1 MSTPAVPG
9 REPVPGELQHLL
21 PLSAELI
28 ASILEA
34 HGFDYFTDADGDIGG
49 RWHDNLIYFFRLG
62 QDREMLQVRTMTQ
75 STFTTDD
82 VPRLYAFCNAWNH
95 DRLWPKAYVH
105 VGDDGVARVIGEVLA
120 DLEKGVSVPQ
130 LDQVMVCGIATGC
143 QLSDAVA
150 DL

>member
-1 MSTPAVPG
+1 MSTPATPG
-9 REPVPGELQHLL
+9 REPVSGEYQQLL
-21 PLSAELI
+21 SLTPELI
-28 ASILEA
+28 TSVLDA
-34 HGFDYFTDADGDIGG
+34 HGFSYFTDSDGDIGG

-62 QDREMLQVRTMTQ
+62 EDREMLQVRTMTRSQ
-75 STFTTDD
+75 FSIDE

-105 VGDDGVARVIGEVLA
+105 VGDDGVARVIGEVLS
-120 DLEKGVSVPQ
+120 DLEKGVTLPQ

>member
-9 REPVPGELQHLL
+9 REPVAGELQQLL
-21 PLSAELI
+21 PLSRELI
-28 ASILEA
+28 TSVLDA
-34 HGFDYFTDADGDIGG
+34 HGFAYFVDDDGDVGG

-62 QDREMLQVRTMTQ
+62 EDREMLQVRTMTRTEF
-75 STFTTDD
+75 SIDD

-105 VGDDGVARVIGEVLA
+105 VSDDGVARVIGEVLA

-130 LDQVMVCGIATGC
+130 IDQVMVCGIATGC

>member
-21 PLSAELI
+21 PLSVELI
-28 ASILEA
+28 TSVLDA
-34 HGFDYFTDADGDIGG
+34 HGFAYFVDADGDVGG

-62 QDREMLQVRTMTQ
+62 EDREMLQVRTMTR
-75 STFTTDD
+75 STFSTDD

-130 LDQVMVCGIATGC
+130 IDQVMVCGIATGC

-150 DL
+150 QL